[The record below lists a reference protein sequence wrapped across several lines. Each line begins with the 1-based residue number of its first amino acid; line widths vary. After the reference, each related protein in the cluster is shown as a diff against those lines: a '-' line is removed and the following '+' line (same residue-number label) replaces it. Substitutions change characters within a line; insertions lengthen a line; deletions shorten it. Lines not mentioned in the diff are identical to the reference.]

1 VTDAQ
6 LNPEQRS
13 RPARRRSSLLPA
25 SMAGLLLAEYLV
37 LSLSYDALPLR
48 MAPGALAVLG
58 GLGSL
63 APVFAVVGAVVVALF
78 GPRLRGAWDAT
89 VAAGSSRAGGWAW
102 LVLHAAAFA
111 TLYALTDRLF
121 GGEGLSERAP
131 LWVLGWVT
139 ASVLVVLSAV
149 FVVASPRRVAA
160 LLRSVAPML
169 WGGFAIGVA
178 AWLAGWASLSLWD
191 AIGEVTLYGVAA
203 LLQPFVSELV
213 FDPLFSEVGSQ
224 TFYVKVDPA
233 CSGYEGLG
241 LISVFMAFYL
251 WTARSSLRFPRA
263 WLLLPLALGLVFIGN
278 IVRIAAL
285 ILVGIHA
292 SPQIALGGF
301 HSKAGW
307 ILFCGI
313 GLGISAWSRRSGW
326 FALEPLA
333 GVPVENPVAPFVAP
347 LLAVIAVSLATGLF
361 ATDIDRAYG
370 LRALAGGL
378 TLLALRDRLPRR
390 LWHLSLEAL
399 GVGALVFV
407 LWLALAP
414 VPPEEVVNSWRHAL
428 DSLSP
433 VERVG
438 WIGAKL
444 LGSVLV
450 IPLVEEL
457 AFRGYLLRRVL
468 RPDFESVPW
477 QRLTWTSVL
486 LSSLAFG
493 ALHQE
498 WVAGTVAGVLFA
510 ILQSRRGNLGEAV
523 IAHAVANALIAIWV
537 LALGRA
543 DLWM

>member
-1 VTDAQ
+1 MTDAQ

-13 RPARRRSSLLPA
+13 RSARRRSSLVSA
-25 SMAGLLLAEYLV
+25 SMAGLLLAEYLF

-48 MAPGALAVLG
+48 MAPGALTLLG

-89 VAAGSSRAGGWAW
+89 VAPGPDRPGRWAW
-102 LVLHAAAFA
+102 LGLHAAAFA
-111 TLYALTDRLF
+111 TLLALSDRLF
-121 GGEGLSERAP
+121 GGRGMPQRAA
-131 LWVLGWVT
+131 LWFSLWGM
-139 ASVLVVLSAV
+139 AGGLVVVSAA

-160 LLRSVAPML
+160 LLKSAAPML
-169 WGGFAIGVA
+169 WGGLAIGVA
-178 AWLAGWASLSLWD
+178 AWLAGWASMRLWG
-191 AIGEVTLYGVAA
+191 AIGPITLYGVAV
-203 LLQPFVSELV
+203 LLQPLVSELV

-263 WLLLPLALGLVFIGN
+263 WLLLPLALVLVFAGN
-278 IVRIAAL
+278 IVRITGL

-313 GLGISAWSRRSGW
+313 GLGLTAWSRRSRW
-326 FALEPLA
+326 LAIEPLA

-347 LLAVIAVSLATGLF
+347 LLVVIAVSLATGLF
-361 ATDIDRAYG
+361 ATDLDRVYG

-378 TLLALRDRLPRR
+378 TLLAFRDRLPGR
-390 LWHLSLEAL
+390 LWNVSLEAL

-414 VPPEEVVNSWRHAL
+414 VPPEEMVNAWRHAL

-433 VERVG
+433 LERAG
-438 WIGAKL
+438 WIAAKL
-444 LGSVLV
+444 MGSILV
-450 IPLVEEL
+450 IPVVEEL

-468 RPDFESVPW
+468 SSDFESVPW
-477 QRLTWTSVL
+477 QRLTWISVL

-510 ILQSRRGNLGEAV
+510 VLQSRRGNLGEAV
-523 IAHAVANALIAIWV
+523 FAHAVANALIAVWV